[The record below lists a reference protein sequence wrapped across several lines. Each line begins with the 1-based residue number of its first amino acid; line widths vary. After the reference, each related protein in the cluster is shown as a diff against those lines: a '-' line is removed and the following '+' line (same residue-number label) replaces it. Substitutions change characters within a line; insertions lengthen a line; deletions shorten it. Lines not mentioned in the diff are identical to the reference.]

1 MRAKLNLIQDDL
13 VRKLG
18 VKYTTLSKIE
28 SGVVTKLTIQIIAK
42 ITKVFN
48 VFIEE
53 LL

>member
-13 VRKLG
+13 VRKSG

-28 SGVVTKLTIQIIAK
+28 SGVFTKPTIQIIAK
-42 ITKVFN
+42 ITKVLN